1 MNYLPSSL
9 QNVLKSLA
17 ESNRAKLYKLEQ
29 VLNKN
34 LESFPSA
41 LFPKLWNAIEIDLK
55 NT

>member
-17 ESNRAKLYKLEQ
+17 EPNRAKLYKLEQ

-41 LFPKLWNAIEIDLK
+41 LFP
-55 NT
+55 